1 MFNFINGQY
10 AITVMIYCQA
20 DMSNSATDLQPCIEI
35 TLKSTQEHGIIH
47 SNALSVRRGTD
58 T

>member
-1 MFNFINGQY
+1 ML
-10 AITVMIYCQA
+10 YCQV
-20 DMSNSATDLQPCIEI
+20 DISYNPLFLQPCIEI